1 MSLLADNFGY
11 MNTTTHNTFFSIL
24 FLLLIVYA
32 TGCVRSANPDVER
45 GSFFY
50 FQDGYPEVRM
60 SSIGFLSE
68 DDQALINVTTD
79 VVLGSLIYSTIENVR
94 KAEVTLEIR
103 ILEKD
108 GDFSKDIQ
116 RSFSVQSDF
125 EGSSALSQD
134 VFTHDEDIEVQPGRF
149 SVQVSV
155 LDRSSGKASTRESE
169 AIIPDPEKPEINL
182 TTVRLLGKGDED
194 PDGPF
199 FPITTYTVSSA
210 LDSLMFTF
218 QVTNND
224 MEDPLEVR
232 SRLLKFNSDTTA
244 ARPMNYNNYSPS
256 TMPYIG
262 VDMRNPEE
270 IDATTRRLDQA
281 GSVLIDFKYELLDR
295 GNYRFE
301 VETTDESG
309 DRLYK
314 ARDFAIKSENY
325 PAVISPR
332 ELAEPLIYLMGRR
345 DHERMME
352 IEDPDSLKEAIDRF
366 WLSNVGNTNQARSV
380 ISLYY
385 ERVEQANKQFTTFK
399 EGWKTDLGMMYILF
413 GPPWYVDRY
422 LNTMVWSYSYD
433 RTDPRYNYTFER
445 PNMRNEYFPF
455 DNYLLQRNQGYFNVQ
470 YRQIQLWLSGGILT
484 TRI

>member
-1 MSLLADNFGY
+1 
-11 MNTTTHNTFFSIL
+11 MNINTRAVLSV
-24 FLLLIVYA
+24 LLLSFAVYA

-68 DDQALINVTTD
+68 EDEALINVTTD
-79 VVLGSLIYSTIENVR
+79 VVLGSLIYSTVDDVR

-103 ILEKD
+103 ILEVE
-108 GDFSKDIQ
+108 GDFSKDVQ
-116 RSFSVQSDF
+116 RSFSV
-125 EGSSALSQD
+125 ESSFDGNTLSQD
-134 VFTHDEDIEVQPGRF
+134 VFTHDEDIEVQPGTF
-149 SVQVSV
+149 KVQVTV
-155 LDRSSGKASTRESE
+155 LDRSSGKASSRESE
-169 AIIPDPEKPEINL
+169 AVIPDPEQPEINL
-182 TTVRLLGKGDED
+182 TTVRLLGKA
-194 PDGPF
+194 DGEPETPF
-199 FPITTYTVSSA
+199 YPITTYTVSTS

-224 MEDPLEVR
+224 MDSPLEVR
-232 SRLLKFNSDTTA
+232 SRLLRYEADSTA

-256 TMPYIG
+256 TLPYIG
-262 VDMRNPEE
+262 INMRNPEE
-270 IDATTRRLDQA
+270 VDATTRRLDQS
-281 GSVLIDFKYELLDR
+281 GSVLIDFKYELLKR

-301 VETTDESG
+301 VETEDEDG
-309 DRLYK
+309 ERLYK
-314 ARDFAIKSENY
+314 ARDFAIKSDNY
-325 PAVISPR
+325 PAVVTPR
-332 ELAEPLIYLMGRR
+332 ELAEPLIYLMNRR
-345 DHERMME
+345 DHEKMME
-352 IEDPDSLKEAIDRF
+352 IEDPDSLKEEIDRF
-366 WLSNVGNTNQARSV
+366 WLSNIGNANQARSV

-422 LNTMVWSYSYD
+422 LNTLVWSYSYD
-433 RTDPRYNYTFER
+433 RTDPRYNYRFER